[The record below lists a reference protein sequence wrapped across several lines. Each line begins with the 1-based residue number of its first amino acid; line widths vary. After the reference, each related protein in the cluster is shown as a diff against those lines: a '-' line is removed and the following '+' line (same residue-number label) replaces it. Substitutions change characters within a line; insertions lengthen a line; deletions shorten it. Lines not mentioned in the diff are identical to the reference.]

1 MKKNHIAAVVAK
13 VRQKQS
19 VKNQP
24 IAMNVVR
31 VPKQETA
38 FAAPVEAD

>member
-1 MKKNHIAAVVAK
+1 MKENHRDAVIIK
-13 VRQKQS
+13 MRQK
-19 VKNQP
+19 VKNRP

-31 VPKQETA
+31 VPMQEIA

>member
-1 MKKNHIAAVVAK
+1 VKKNHRDAVILK
-13 VRQKQS
+13 MRQK
-19 VKNQP
+19 VKNKP

-31 VPKQETA
+31 VPMQAIA